1 MSTLKTPFRYDFVGS
16 FLRPQALKD
25 AKAKYQNNDITKEEL
40 QTALNVADGADV
52 SLVQGVQVNGVD
64 VTPDGDKKVNIA
76 IAEGTT
82 NGSVAVNGTDVSV
95 KGLDTMAYQKADD
108 YVTLDSVVLATADDL
123 AGLFPT
129 T

>member
-1 MSTLKTPFRYDFVGS
+1 MKNK
-16 FLRPQALKD
+16 ALVVID
-25 AKAKYQNNDITKEEL
+25 LQNDITKEEL

-82 NGSVAVNGTDVSV
+82 NGSVAVNGIDVSV
-95 KGLDTMAYQKADD
+95 KGLDTMAYQKAED
-108 YVTLDSVVLATADDL
+108 YVTLDSVVLATDEDL

>member
-1 MSTLKTPFRYDFVGS
+1 MPSIVIGKVRGEQGEAGVSPTVTL
-16 FLRPQALKD
+16 
-25 AKAKYQNNDITKEEL
+25 TKEENTL
-40 QTALNVADGADV
+40 TI
-52 SLVQGVQVNGVD
+52 S
-64 VTPDGDKKVNIA
+64 VTD
-76 IAEGTT
+76 AEGTT

-95 KGLDTMAYQKADD
+95 KGLDTMAYQKAED